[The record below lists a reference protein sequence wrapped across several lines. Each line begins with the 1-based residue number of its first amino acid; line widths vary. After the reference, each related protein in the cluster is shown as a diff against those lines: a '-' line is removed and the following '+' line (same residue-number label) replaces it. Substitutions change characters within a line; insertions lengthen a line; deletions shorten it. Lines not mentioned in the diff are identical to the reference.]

1 MPYMLVNVYMVIN
14 MERTIKL
21 ALASLLESKGITRYE
36 LSKRTNIQ
44 YQTIDRYYKNK
55 VIKYD
60 SYILQ
65 KICLALDCEVGDI
78 IKII

>member
-1 MPYMLVNVYMVIN
+1 MGK
-14 MERTIKL
+14 RIKL
-21 ALASLLESKGITRYE
+21 VLGEYMDAKGITRYE
-36 LSKRTNIQ
+36 LSKNTNIQ

-65 KICLALDCEVGDI
+65 KICIALGCDVGDI
-78 IKII
+78 IKMI

>member
-1 MPYMLVNVYMVIN
+1 
-14 MERTIKL
+14 MEKTIKL
-21 ALASLLESKGITRYE
+21 VLAEYMDSKDITRYE

-65 KICLALDCEVGDI
+65 KICIALNCQVGDI
-78 IKII
+78 LQIT